1 MNGNSV
7 FLDTNI
13 IIYILSWNRKY
24 IDLFIWKNIYVSVIS
39 ELEVLSYNFINE
51 KEEQIAKKF
60 FENVNII
67 EISYIVKDLVYIIR
81 KRYKIK
87 LPDSIILATSLYLG
101 LNLETEDIK
110 LKNIFLKIKNELN

>member
-81 KRYKIK
+81 KKYKIK